1 MSPAF
6 QADSLPLHDL
16 GRLMSAI
23 LQDYLKSSGNTENVE
38 IGSVWVGQIW
48 FTGKA
53 ISENGFKKTEHTL

>member
-1 MSPAF
+1 
-6 QADSLPLHDL
+6 
-16 GRLMSAI
+16 MSAI

-53 ISENGFKKTEHTL
+53 ISENGFKKQSILYNQR